1 MSDFWFHRFR
11 TDVVCLVLVLRLY
24 FLRDAVELLLV
35 PFLIL
40 FFLLVFVHLI
50 TSGIVWEREW
60 CFIQE
65 KSTHLSTG
73 ALYYET
79 SFLS

>member
-1 MSDFWFHRFR
+1 MSDFWFYRLR
-11 TDVVCLVLVLRLY
+11 TDVVRLVLVLRLY
-24 FLRDAVELLLV
+24 FLRDAVELLLISLLV
-35 PFLIL
+35 LLFL
-40 FFLLVFVHLI
+40 FVFVHSI

-73 ALYYET
+73 ALT
-79 SFLS
+79 GGK